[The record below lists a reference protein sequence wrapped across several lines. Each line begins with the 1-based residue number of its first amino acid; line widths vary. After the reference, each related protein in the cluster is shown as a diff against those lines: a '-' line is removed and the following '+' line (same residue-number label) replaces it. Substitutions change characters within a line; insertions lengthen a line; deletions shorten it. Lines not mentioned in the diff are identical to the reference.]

1 MSWEDYSF
9 VIAST
14 YRRRIL
20 LALESDP
27 KTPTQ
32 IALETKIHKGNVS
45 KILGELR
52 KKELVECITPD
63 VRKARLYRLT
73 TKGKEVVR
81 KIKMTK

>member
-9 VIAST
+9 IIAST
-14 YRRRIL
+14 YRKRIL
-20 LALESDP
+20 LALENKP

-52 KKELVECITPD
+52 KKQFVECITPN
-63 VRKARLYRLT
+63 VRKARFYCLT
-73 TKGKEVVR
+73 NKGKEVAR
-81 KIKMTK
+81 KIR